1 MPPEFF
7 YLKGEIVTV
16 KVADREESSC
26 QYMECAKNL
35 AVRVGEIVVNG
46 PRKYLM
52 SHGDHL
58 IRIASELYM
67 HCQIANSIYMGN
79 GPNIMH
85 DYNVRRT
92 HLLEARGMVDHVCS
106 EMKIYLDLTAKV
118 DGTNGDSKKADENRR
133 KKQREAKRKNS
144 ARKADIGNRCSE
156 LSNMLSGVIKSDWE
170 RVKSYNRHKDAA
182 RK

>member
-1 MPPEFF
+1 M
-7 YLKGEIVTV
+7 TV

-58 IRIASELYM
+58 IRVTSELYM

-79 GPNIMH
+79 GPNIAH
-85 DYNVRRT
+85 DYSVRRT

-118 DGTNGDSKKADENRR
+118 DGTNDPKARQKAAKIKK
-133 KKQREAKRKNS
+133 KNS
-144 ARKADIGNRCSE
+144 ERKAEIGRRCSE
-156 LSNMLSGVIKSDWE
+156 LSNMLGGVIKSDYE
-170 RVKSYNRHKDAA
+170 RVKRYNQKQDEA